1 VPVLDTS
8 VRPRVRRL
16 LRYLEQF
23 KGDFSH
29 RLHNVSLRRY
39 LQGILGD
46 SPRKSMQAMLAR
58 VTDPGHYQALQH
70 FITHATWD
78 PQPVWRR
85 VLELLPVRAGLL
97 VIDDTSFPKQ
107 GRHSVGVARQYCGA
121 LGKIAN
127 CQVATTTLL
136 WAKGRAWM
144 LGAALYLPKEWTR
157 DRARCERGYVP
168 ETLRFQEKW
177 RLALTLLRRARAA
190 GLTLTGVLAD
200 AAYGDVTVFREALHR
215 LQLPYALGISSHLT
229 VFRGTPR
236 VAPPASATRRGRPPT
251 RFELLDEV
259 TPIAV
264 STLAATLPARA
275 WRRVT
280 WHHEHQVTRWTAEFA
295 AVRITPAH
303 GWQRG
308 RLLPEIWLLAQRPV
322 GRLKIAKYFFIHLPA
337 RTTLTR
343 LVWLAHQRWAIEQQ
357 YQHLKDELGLDHFE
371 GRSYPGWN
379 RHVVLTAVAYT
390 FLQQERRHTRGRP
403 LTFPAARALVCEIF
417 TALYFAANPKQIDYI
432 LQLRGMLP
440 LRI

>member
-1 VPVLDTS
+1 VLDAS

-16 LRYLEQF
+16 LGYLEQF
-23 KGDFSH
+23 KGCFSY
-29 RLHNVSLRRY
+29 RLQDVSLRRY

-46 SPRKSMQAMLAR
+46 SPRKSMQAMLTR
-58 VTDPGHYQALQH
+58 VTDPGHYQAFQH

-85 VLELLPVRAGLL
+85 LLELLPVREGLF

-107 GRHSVGVARQYCGA
+107 GKHSVGVTRQYCGA

-127 CQVATTTLL
+127 CQVATTALL

-144 LGAALYLPKEWTR
+144 LGATLYLPKEWTR
-157 DRARCERGYVP
+157 DQARCERVHVP
-168 ETLRFQEKW
+168 PTVRFQEKW

-190 GLTLTGVLAD
+190 GLTCTGVLAD

-215 LQLPYALGISSHLT
+215 LNLPYAVGISSHLT

-236 VAPPASATRRGRPPT
+236 VVAPASATRRGRPPT
-251 RFELLDEV
+251 RFQVIDDV
-259 TPIAV
+259 APIAV
-264 STLAATLPARA
+264 SRLAAALPAHT
-275 WRRVT
+275 WRPIT
-280 WHHEHQVTRWTAEFA
+280 WHNEHQATRWTAQFA
-295 AVRITPAH
+295 AMRVTPAH
-303 GWQRG
+303 DWRRG
-308 RLLPEIWLLAQRPV
+308 RLLPEIWLLVQRPV
-322 GRLKIAKYFFIHLPA
+322 GSKKIAKYFLVHLPA
-337 RTTLTR
+337 STALKQ

-379 RHVVLTAVAYT
+379 RHVVLTAAAYT
-390 FLQQERRHTRGRP
+390 FLQQERRHSRGRP
-403 LTFPAARALVCEIF
+403 LTFPVVRALVCEIF
-417 TALYFAANPKQIDYI
+417 TAVYFAANPKQVDYI